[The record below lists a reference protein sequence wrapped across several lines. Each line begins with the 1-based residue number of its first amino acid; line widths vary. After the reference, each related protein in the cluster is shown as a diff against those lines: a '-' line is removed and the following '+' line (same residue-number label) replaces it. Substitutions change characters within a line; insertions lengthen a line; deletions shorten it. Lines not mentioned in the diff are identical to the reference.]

1 VPKALALTYWRRVI
15 SLQKA
20 QSDRTGGVTMTSPQ
34 YISEDKSEMRGIK
47 HGWYAMEDDGNL
59 SSGPF
64 SSREE
69 CIERITQPT
78 NGPNDGV

>member
-1 VPKALALTYWRRVI
+1 
-15 SLQKA
+15 
-20 QSDRTGGVTMTSPQ
+20 MTSPH
-34 YISEDKSEMRGIK
+34 YISEDKSDMRGIK
-47 HGWYAMEDDGNL
+47 HGWYAVEDDGNL

-69 CIERITQPT
+69 CIKKITQPT